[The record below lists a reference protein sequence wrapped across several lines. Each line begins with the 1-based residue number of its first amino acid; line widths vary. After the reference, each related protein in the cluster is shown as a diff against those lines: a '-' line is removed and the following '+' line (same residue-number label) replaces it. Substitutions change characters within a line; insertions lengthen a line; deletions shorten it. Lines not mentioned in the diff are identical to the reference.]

1 MAASVQV
8 HVPAALPG
16 KSLWPSFSMGL
27 GGHRNSLDILN
38 KCKMC
43 CTCRESNSDSS
54 SRQTVVEQLYRERL
68 HSSPHTMTAW
78 NLTKFLNTP
87 PSATKYNLIKFPKWS
102 LVFLWLRSNY
112 MLLFQWPCRQ
122 VQGGAHHDSCFQ
134 FWSDGP
140 YMPGFI
146 LLTHAFS

>member
-1 MAASVQV
+1 MAASVPV